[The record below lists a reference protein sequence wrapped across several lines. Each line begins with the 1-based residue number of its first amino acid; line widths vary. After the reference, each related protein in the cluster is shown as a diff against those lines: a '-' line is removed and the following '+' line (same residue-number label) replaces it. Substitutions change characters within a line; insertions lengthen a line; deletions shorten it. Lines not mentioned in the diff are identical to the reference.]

1 MKASRRE
8 KIKPYALYRRSSFLF
23 QVAQLRSS
31 VADTHLFKVTQ
42 SGPTLDIIDK

>member
-8 KIKPYALYRRSSFLF
+8 KIKPYALYRSSFLF

-31 VADTHLFKVTQ
+31 VADVHLLKTTQ